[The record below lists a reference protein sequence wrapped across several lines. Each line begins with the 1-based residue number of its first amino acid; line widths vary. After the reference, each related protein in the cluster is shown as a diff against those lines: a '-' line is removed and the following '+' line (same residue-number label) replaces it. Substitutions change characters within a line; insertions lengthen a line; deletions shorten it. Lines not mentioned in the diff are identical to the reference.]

1 MLPRRLH
8 RARERFLDGARL
20 YYADVPREVALDLRL
35 VNRPHLPAHGESRAG
50 DDAVV
55 AAAVV
60 RRVLAL
66 DEPGVLQPVGEAREV
81 APREHDA
88 ARELV
93 HAQLPALGL
102 LQLPEHVVPRQR
114 RQLRPGEGGFD
125 FLDQRRVRRQQ
136 HGPGVALRV
145 VIPGHGPLLLQ
156 DVVAFA
162 TISWQYIVA

>member
-66 DEPGVLQPVGEAREV
+66 DEPGVLQPGGEAREV

-93 HAQLPALGL
+93 QAQLPATGLFPFPQHAVPAERGELRLGAGSL
-102 LQLPEHVVPRQR
+102 
-114 RQLRPGEGGFD
+114 D
-125 FLDQRRVRRQQ
+125 FL
-136 HGPGVALRV
+136 
-145 VIPGHGPLLLQ
+145 
-156 DVVAFA
+156 
-162 TISWQYIVA
+162 